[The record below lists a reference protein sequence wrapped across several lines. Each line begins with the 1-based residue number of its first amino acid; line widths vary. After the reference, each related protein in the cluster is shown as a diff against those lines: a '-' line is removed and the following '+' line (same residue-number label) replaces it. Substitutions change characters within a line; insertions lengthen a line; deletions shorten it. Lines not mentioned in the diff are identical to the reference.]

1 MSVIVELSIFPTD
14 KGESVSAY
22 VARALDVIQASGLPY
37 ELNPMGTVIEGEWQD
52 VMGVVSRCFGELKK
66 DSKRIYLA
74 LKADYREGPTGRM
87 QRKVSSVRE
96 KLR

>member
-37 ELNPMGTVIEGEWQD
+37 ELNPMGTVIEGEWD
-52 VMGVVSRCFGELKK
+52 DIMGVVSRCFDELRK
-66 DSKRIYLA
+66 DSKRVYLA
-74 LKADYREGPTGRM
+74 LKADYREGPMGRM
-87 QRKVSSVRE
+87 QHKVSAVRE

>member
-52 VMGVVSRCFGELKK
+52 VMGVVSRCFDELTK
-66 DSKRIYLA
+66 DSKRVYLA
-74 LKADYREGPTGRM
+74 LKADYREGPMGRM